1 VVGVYYCFF
10 YRSYY
15 SESTI
20 EFYLSMEKKIA
31 VAITCNNCGYAYNGD
46 DADRCTICAAPIM
59 PTNDDVN
66 LPQGSELIEQNDD
79 TTPPPPPQATSISGG
94 SPDNLASPTSSASNQ
109 ESAQNILDGRINH
122 LERYDETVPN
132 DFYRVMSRILIGLLI
147 LVPYVVLF
155 VVSGII
161 SFAFGFLGFSSLF
174 QMFNPIIWST
184 TVFELLEVLA
194 LRRIRGTDTVPI
206 YRGMIKDDNS
216 RQYAFMMRGPLNSGN
231 LVVGHHV
238 ALTGAWR
245 NGTFIVRHG
254 NDLTVNAMISSSYR
268 NPWRIVFF
276 IVLLLY
282 VGLGLGIYVYL

>member
-1 VVGVYYCFF
+1 
-10 YRSYY
+10 
-15 SESTI
+15 
-20 EFYLSMEKKIA
+20 MAK
-31 VAITCNNCGYAYNGD
+31 TCNNCGYAYNSD
-46 DADRCTICAAPIM
+46 DADRCAICNARIQPANNI
-59 PTNDDVN
+59 N
-66 LPQGSELIEQNDD
+66 LPQAAGFLEQDSD
-79 TTPPPPPQATSISGG
+79 TASPPPSQPSSIPGG
-94 SPDNLASPTSSASNQ
+94 GPDNLASPASSASSQ
-109 ESAQNILDGRINH
+109 ESTQNILDGRISH
-122 LERYDETVPN
+122 LERYDEAVPN

-147 LVPYVVLF
+147 LIPYIALF

-161 SFAFGFLGFSSLF
+161 SFAFGFLGFSSLS

-206 YRGMIKDDNS
+206 YRGMIKDNNS
-216 RQYAFMMRGPLNSGN
+216 RQYVFMMRGPLNSGN

-254 NDLTVNAMISSSYR
+254 NDLTINAMISSSYR

-276 IVLLLY
+276 IVLFLY